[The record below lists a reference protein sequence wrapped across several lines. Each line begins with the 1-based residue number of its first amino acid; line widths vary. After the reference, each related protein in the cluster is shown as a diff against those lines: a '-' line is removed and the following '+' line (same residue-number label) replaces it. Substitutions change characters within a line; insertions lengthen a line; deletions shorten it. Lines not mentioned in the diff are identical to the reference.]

1 MLEIN
6 WKIEDSMKVWLLLH
20 KEAFEQKS
28 GKQEIVPEMFYPFC
42 KILRAII
49 TIAKKLLVTISTKK
63 EVVTYTGRRAATFQQ
78 ANSE

>member
-28 GKQEIVPEMFYPFC
+28 GKQEIVPEMFYHSV
-42 KILRAII
+42 RYSE
-49 TIAKKLLVTISTKK
+49 LLS
-63 EVVTYTGRRAATFQQ
+63 Q
-78 ANSE
+78 